1 MKQTFTRIAV
11 ALVLGALLGGA
22 AFAATKSRNVRF
34 DDDVTVNGTLL
45 KKGTYKIAF
54 NDETNE
60 LTISRGSKVI
70 VKTTAKLEDYK
81 KTSAAYAPEYKTR
94 TEKEG
99 AALSLTSVNLG
110 GAYAVIGGA
119 GSSTSGMQ

>member
-1 MKQTFTRIAV
+1 MKRTFTRIAV

-22 AFAATKSRNVRF
+22 ALAGTKSKNVRF
-34 DDDVTVNGTLL
+34 DDNVTVNGTLL
-45 KKGTYKIAF
+45 KKGTYKVAF

-60 LTISRGSKVI
+60 LTISRGSKVL

-81 KTSAAYAPEYKTR
+81 KTTAAYAPEYKTR
-94 TEKEG
+94 TESG
-99 AALSLTSVNLG
+99 ALLLTSVNLG
-110 GAYAVIGGA
+110 GAFAVIGDA